1 MRERPVKI
9 AVVPNLTKEAAQAC
23 TDEVLEIL
31 SRCGCETVLKTDL
44 FTAHGLYQER
54 VEDSLRSCDLFIAI
68 GGDGT
73 IIHTAKLAASMNKPI
88 LGVNAGKLGFTAGV
102 ERHEL
107 SLLSRLIRGEYREE
121 RRLMLAVELDSAHGS
136 QKFYALNDAV
146 LARGALS
153 KILDFRVLLNE
164 SNVGDYR
171 ADGLIVS
178 TPTGSTAYSLSAGG
192 PVIDPALRCL
202 LLSPICPHSLFTRPV
217 VFGEDSLLQIQAGS
231 SEQGV
236 NCYLT
241 VDGQISGPLKND
253 EPVRCRAAS
262 RTAKLIKLKDINFYE
277 VVNHK
282 LAERRS

>member
-1 MRERPVKI
+1 MRVL
-9 AVVPNLTKEAAQAC
+9 VVPNLTKRDALLHTERVVRRLAELGVPC
-23 TDEVLEIL
+23 VLEEQYR
-31 SRCGCETVLKTDL
+31 SACGALPVSFCRRPED
-44 FTAHGLYQER
+44 GLAA
-54 VEDSLRSCDLFIAI
+54 CDMVIAV

-73 IIHTAKLAASMNKPI
+73 IIHSAKEAAAFGKPV
-88 LGVNAGKLGFTAGV
+88 LGVNVGRLGFVAGLETDELDRLGRLIAGDYLV
-102 ERHEL
+102 DERMMLEVTLCREGREL
-107 SLLSRLIRGEYREE
+107 SY
-121 RRLMLAVELDSAHGS
+121 
-136 QKFYALNDAV
+136 YALNDAV

-217 VFGEDSLLQIQAGS
+217 VFGEGSLLQIQAGS

-241 VDGQISGPLKND
+241 VDGQISVPLKND

>member
-1 MRERPVKI
+1 MK
-9 AVVPNLTKEAAQAC
+9 ALLLPNLTKQDALLHTGRVAHRLAELGVSCVMPEQYCSVCGAFPVRFC
-23 TDEVLEIL
+23 RSSEEGLTD
-31 SRCGCETVLKTDL
+31 
-44 FTAHGLYQER
+44 
-54 VEDSLRSCDLFIAI
+54 CDIVIAV

-73 IIHTAKLAASMNKPI
+73 IIHSAKEAAAFGKPV
-88 LGVNAGKLGFTAGV
+88 LGVNVGRLGFVAGLETDELDRL
-102 ERHEL
+102 ERLIAGDYIVDERMMLEVTLYREGQEL
-107 SLLSRLIRGEYREE
+107 SY
-121 RRLMLAVELDSAHGS
+121 
-136 QKFYALNDAV
+136 YALNDAV

-217 VFGEDSLLQIQAGS
+217 VFGENSLLQIQAGS

-241 VDGQISGPLKND
+241 VDGQISVPLENN
-253 EPVRCRAAS
+253 EAVRCRAAK
-262 RTAKLIKLKDINFYE
+262 RKARLLKLKDTNFYD
-277 VVNHK
+277 VVNYK